1 MFCFGGGSG
10 GGWGGAVAESLSSMH
25 KALASIPIEVGENKL
40 PATKTQ
46 LHLAA
51 YS

>member
-10 GGWGGAVAESLSSMH
+10 GEGGVAESLSSMH